1 MAGEI
6 AALGVKFLYAPEST
20 AGVRPT
26 TGYAEKAAAGTLN
39 LADFIVEASG
49 FSADIET
56 ADVTPMSTP
65 QYGRHRFIP
74 LLYGNDGN
82 ISFNCNVNKMSR
94 ESWNAICSEHAAL
107 TDGKSFWWEVI
118 LPGESDGY
126 FFRGEPIPMQMPD
139 LTTANAVQ
147 GTVSIVES
155 DNVGFQTKVD
165 PVISG

>member
-26 TGYAEKAAAGTLN
+26 TGYAEKATAGTLN

-49 FSADIET
+49 LSADIET

>member
-26 TGYAEKAAAGTLN
+26 TGYAEKAAAGALN

-165 PVISG
+165 PIISG

>member
-165 PVISG
+165 PIISG

>member
-118 LPGESDGY
+118 LPNESDGY
-126 FFRGEPIPMQMPD
+126 FFRGEPIPMTLPD
-139 LTTANAVQ
+139 LTAANAVQ
-147 GTVSIVES
+147 GTVQIVES

-165 PVISG
+165 VPSA

>member
-126 FFRGEPIPMQMPD
+126 FFRGEPIPMQIPD

-147 GTVSIVES
+147 GTVEIVES
-155 DNVGFQTKVD
+155 DNVGFQAKVD
-165 PVISG
+165 PIISG

>member
-165 PVISG
+165 TVISG

>member
-56 ADVTPMSTP
+56 ADVTPMSTT

-126 FFRGEPIPMQMPD
+126 FFRGEPIPMALPD
-139 LTTANAVQ
+139 LTAANAVQ
-147 GTVSIVES
+147 GTVQIVES

-165 PVISG
+165 VPSA